1 MGDTNQNQDV
11 MDNVKEYGQA
21 VLNNPKTNH
30 QIHLLNVIGEI
41 EGKDAPIYPSIHK
54 NRYRTLMV
62 LSIEYSICH
71 ILYNY
76 LHLTFPKKEH
86 HCNV

>member
-41 EGKDAPIYPSIHK
+41 EGHE
-54 NRYRTLMV
+54 N
-62 LSIEYSICH
+62 LSGSTKTMNAC
-71 ILYNY
+71 LRQQKQQNMSMFFRS
-76 LHLTFPKKEH
+76 LR
-86 HCNV
+86 